1 MKVKYPEYK
10 ELKKVPAF
18 DWLAQTD
25 MKTPEPTQIIRIDMF
40 NKRRNLCLSNDM
52 RKTILQ
58 MVKEHEKKDLSNI
71 TINAEL
77 QKVFGKNK
85 ETKKWETYY
94 ILVVTIDRNT
104 KKKQKI
110 KLEAHNVKGSGQLY
124 QLFRKYMNTELAKI
138 LLK

>member
-1 MKVKYPEYK
+1 MMYSEFIK
-10 ELKKVPAF
+10 
-18 DWLAQTD
+18 
-25 MKTPEPTQIIRIDMF
+25 I
-40 NKRRNLCLSNDM
+40 SNF
-52 RKTILQ
+52 TE

>member
-25 MKTPEPTQIIRIDMF
+25 MKTPDPIQIIRIDMF

-77 QKVFGKNK
+77 QKIFGKNK

-110 KLEAHNVKGSGQLY
+110 KLEVHSVKGSGQLY
-124 QLFRKYMNTELAKI
+124 QLFRKYMNTELSKI
-138 LLK
+138 LFK

>member
-1 MKVKYPEYK
+1 
-10 ELKKVPAF
+10 
-18 DWLAQTD
+18 

-40 NKRRNLCLSNDM
+40 NKHRNLCLSNDM

-77 QKVFGKNK
+77 QKVFGKNE

-110 KLEAHNVKGSGQLY
+110 KLEAHNVKGSGQFY
-124 QLFRKYMNTELAKI
+124 QLFRKYMNTELSKI

>member
-52 RKTILQ
+52 RKIILQ

-110 KLEAHNVKGSGQLY
+110 KLEAHNVKGSRQLY
-124 QLFRKYMNTELAKI
+124 QLFRKYMNTELSKI

>member
-10 ELKKVPAF
+10 ELKKVSAF
-18 DWLAQTD
+18 DWLAQTN

-40 NKRRNLCLSNDM
+40 NKHRNLCLSNDM

-77 QKVFGKNK
+77 QKVFGKNE
-85 ETKKWETYY
+85 ETKKW
-94 ILVVTIDRNT
+94 
-104 KKKQKI
+104 
-110 KLEAHNVKGSGQLY
+110 
-124 QLFRKYMNTELAKI
+124 
-138 LLK
+138 